1 LARCCSEVEDTSEL
15 GCGNKHREHGRTGR
29 PKVVVVEEEE
39 EEEYQLCLD
48 RPGVWTVFTI

>member
-1 LARCCSEVEDTSEL
+1 MTLFLAVVWLRRRCCSEVEDTSEL

-39 EEEYQLCLD
+39 EEEYQLC
-48 RPGVWTVFTI
+48 P